1 MNLDRDKI
9 TVVFD
14 NQPRNPEVVKLVE
27 KYVDLDYN
35 VVIWPETIV
44 QKDINDMVNDGID
57 VRDVISNNTQSGL
70 TAKFLLNQWKK
81 C

>member
-1 MNLDRDKI
+1 M
-9 TVVFD
+9 
-14 NQPRNPEVVKLVE
+14 
-27 KYVDLDYN
+27 DYN
-35 VVIWPETIV
+35 VVIWPDPLT

-57 VRDVISNNTQSGL
+57 VRDVISSNTHSGL